1 MRRLLVAIASVVLSL
16 VMGVTFLTGCN
27 LVTVDNERDM
37 NQVVAVVKLEDAP
50 EETIYK
56 KDMVMAY
63 LNYGYMY
70 EQYYSYTQAQTFQ
83 LIIDN
88 LVNNRVYVQYAMKEF
103 NAKGLVVDN
112 TITDVWDVSRY
123 LTEIETNE
131 VKYDA
136 YKDMS
141 ELIDSYETET
151 EEEKLGDTM
160 IEAVRTIPTGATND
174 EEVSYTDK
182 VKYITD
188 RDADK
193 FGVAETEDRRKAFNE
208 VINVLKVND
217 LLGEYKAEEGIVSTD
232 YYKETLKGLQEQK
245 LIEKYEKTITD
256 AARAKITFDMLEK
269 EYLEVYNKQK
279 NWSATEFAAG
289 IESASATS
297 PIVYSG
303 YNGYG
308 LVYNVLIGADEET
321 LAELDKWKENHPN
334 YTEKD
339 YVEARADI
347 FSQNV
352 KAKDLRSTWVRSG
365 YDFEKKDDG
374 YYFTGDYTLTS
385 EENSL
390 AFQGTVTELAPAT
403 DEEKAE
409 YSVVANEIDMQT
421 FLKFVNKYVY
431 GQEDMGETVDPDSYM
446 TIVDGSNA
454 TNAVTEYDEK
464 VKELMFAFSTD
475 DSDTALNT
483 YKGYSETPAPDGS
496 DNEKYMQEFADAA
509 RKLFTMPRNSM
520 IVAATDYGFHFMFLS
535 ETFDPATYNFATLS
549 DYLDYEYG
557 VKGRDGWVSY
567 FETDVRAG
575 WDDYKNTNHYLY
587 VLLDNMA
594 SSAVDKAL
602 TNAKNKVISD
612 YVQSGVAVTL
622 YESRYADL
630 ID

>member
-182 VKYITD
+182 VNYITA

-217 LLGEYKAEEGIVSTD
+217 LLGDYKAEEGIVSTD

-352 KAKDLRSTWVRSG
+352 MAKDLRSTWVRSG

-409 YSVVANEIDMQT
+409 YSVVAKPIKIRD
-421 FLKFVNKYVY
+421 FFVMIYEYIY
-431 GQEDMGETVDPDSYM
+431 GGSINGEDFK
-446 TIVDGSNA
+446 DGLLIQGKD
-454 TNAVTEYDEK
+454 VTEYDEK

-509 RKLFTMPRNSM
+509 RRLFKDDVPRNSM
-520 IVAATDYGFHFMFLS
+520 IVAATDYGWHFMFLS

-567 FETDVRAG
+567 FETEVRAG

-630 ID
+630 ING

>member
-16 VMGVTFLTGCN
+16 VMSVTFLTGCN

-103 NAKGLVVDN
+103 NAKGLVFDN
-112 TITDVWDVSRY
+112 TVTDVWDVARY
-123 LTEIETNE
+123 LTVDEKNE
-131 VKYDA
+131 ARYDA
-136 YKDMS
+136 YKNMS

-160 IEAVRTIPTGATND
+160 IEKVRTIPTGATND

-193 FGVAETEDRRKAFNE
+193 FGVSETEDRRKAFNE

-217 LLGEYKAEEGIVSTD
+217 LLGDYKAEEGIVSTD
-232 YYKETLKGLQEQK
+232 YYKDTLKGLYEQK

-256 AARAKITFDMLEK
+256 AARAKITYDMLEK

-279 NWSATEFAAG
+279 NWSATEFASG

-303 YNGYG
+303 YSGYG

-321 LAELDKWKENHPN
+321 LAKLDEWKEDHPN
-334 YTEKD
+334 YTEKE
-339 YVEARADI
+339 YAQERANI
-347 FSQNV
+347 FSDV

-365 YDFEKKDDG
+365 YDFEKRDG
-374 YYFTGDYTLTS
+374 KYYFTGDYTLTS

-409 YSVVANEIDMQT
+409 YSIVADEISLQN
-421 FLKFVNKYVY
+421 FLTLITEYVY
-431 GQEDMGETVDPDSYM
+431 GQTM
-446 TIVDGSNA
+446 TIGQDMDNYWITVDGSGA
-454 TNAVTEYDEK
+454 TNVTEYDEK

-475 DSDTALNT
+475 DSDAALNT

-520 IVAATDYGFHFMFLS
+520 IVAATDYGWHFMFLS

-567 FETDVRAG
+567 FETEVRAG
-575 WDDYKNTNHYLY
+575 WDDFKNTNHYLY

-602 TNAKNKVISD
+602 TNANNKVISD
-612 YVQSGVAVTL
+612 YVKSGVAVTL